1 LFVAFVESLNEQT
14 KRVGKSKKHL
24 RISTQKI
31 IFNLHNSGVESNKKV
46 SRPKKMKNSLKL
58 TLWEM
63 ENYMLFGDTLEKRLT
78 LK

>member
-31 IFNLHNSGVESNKKV
+31 IFNLHNSGAEQQKSEQAK
-46 SRPKKMKNSLKL
+46 
-58 TLWEM
+58 
-63 ENYMLFGDTLEKRLT
+63 ENEKQFRT
-78 LK
+78 YFMGNGK

>member
-31 IFNLHNSGVESNKKV
+31 IFNLHNSGGEQQKSEQAK
-46 SRPKKMKNSLKL
+46 
-58 TLWEM
+58 
-63 ENYMLFGDTLEKRLT
+63 ENEKQFKT
-78 LK
+78 YFIGYGK